1 MCPFFMLSA
10 KHLQRDE
17 NPPPLRVTLVGT
29 SRWSQL
35 KNVAAKGFLES
46 SFEHGHDS
54 NCEQARPPHPINFL
68 LNFFSVLTPLKV
80 LESVQ

>member
-17 NPPPLRVTLVGT
+17 KPPPPRVTLVGT

-35 KNVAAKGFLES
+35 KNVGES
-46 SFEHGHDS
+46 S
-54 NCEQARPPHPINFL
+54 EQDEM
-68 LNFFSVLTPLKV
+68 VLI
-80 LESVQ
+80 ESAG